1 MTYGDL
7 DFYFL
12 LFSLFLP
19 RVVLL
24 IYFLFFAG
32 AYPPNAVP
40 LWADVLLGIFFP
52 RILILIYI
60 YQNMGY
66 ENPWFWAHLVVA
78 ILAYMGG
85 GRETRR
91 RAAHRRTV
99 YDN

>member
-1 MTYGDL
+1 MGHGDM

-19 RVVLL
+19 RLVLL
-24 IYFLFFAG
+24 VYFLMSPA
-32 AYPPNAVP
+32 AYPANSVP
-40 LWADVLLGIFFP
+40 QWADILLGVFFP

-66 ENPWFWAHLVVA
+66 ENPWFWIHLVVA

-91 RAAHRRTV
+91 RTVRRREV
-99 YDN
+99 YVD